1 MPRKYY
7 SKKSTKKYGRKK
19 TKFTKFNLYSHKSAK
34 SQAKQIYDLSKKVNT
49 VYKLTK
55 PDIDTLTWQINPS
68 ATINFGTTSVV
79 NYAQAMLTLLDA
91 TLLSTIGSN
100 IDHIFVRSLKFNF
113 LYRYNSLSG
122 TSQSIYIR
130 LTFLKLRTSA
140 SAFPS
145 INGIYSSI
153 SDPYVRVKGPLRDGL
168 YDSGYKIVGD
178 YKLKITNE
186 KPNLDFSCKFKNIRL
201 DTGASTQPKNGIMC
215 YVYIWNPNYSNQVNH
230 SEGQAFA
237 KVAWSTPSKTPLNQ

>member
-1 MPRKYY
+1 MPRKSTRKY
-7 SKKSTKKYGRKK
+7 TKKYGRKK
-19 TKFTKFNLYSHKSAK
+19 VKFSKFNLYTHKSAK
-34 SQAKQIYDLSKKVNT
+34 SQAKQIYALSKKVNS
-49 VYKLTK
+49 VYRMTK
-55 PDIDTLTWQINPS
+55 PDVDTLTWQINPS

-79 NYAQAMLTLLDA
+79 NYAQAMLSLLDA
-91 TLLSTIGSN
+91 TMLSTIGSN
-100 IDHIFVRSLKFNF
+100 LDFIFVKSLKFNF

-122 TSQSIYIR
+122 TSQPIYIR
-130 LTFLKLRTSA
+130 LTFLKLRTGA

-145 INGIYSSI
+145 INGLYSSI

-168 YDSGYKIVGD
+168 YDTGYKIVGD

-186 KPNLDFSCKFKNIRL
+186 RPNLDFSCKFKNIRL
-201 DTGASTQPKNGIMC
+201 NAGSATQPKNGIMC

-237 KVAWSTPSKTPLNQ
+237 KIAYSLPSKTPLNQ